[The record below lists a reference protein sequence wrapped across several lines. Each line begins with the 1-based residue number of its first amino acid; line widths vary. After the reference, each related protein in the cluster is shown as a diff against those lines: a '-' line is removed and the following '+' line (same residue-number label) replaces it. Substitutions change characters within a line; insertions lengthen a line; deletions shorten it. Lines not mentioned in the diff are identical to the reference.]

1 MEAVKHSHVE
11 ATAAPANGY
20 LIELAE
26 WDETTA
32 HALAAQEGI
41 NLTEEHLD
49 ILKYLRKY
57 YDKNGQGYNART
69 LLNVMEFE
77 FGKWEGKK
85 HLYQLFPK
93 GPVSQASKLAGI
105 PLPPNCNDPS
115 FGSAH

>member
-1 MEAVKHSHVE
+1 METVKHTHVE
-11 ATAAPANGY
+11 ATAAPADGY
-20 LIELAE
+20 LAELPDWGE
-26 WDETTA
+26 NIA
-32 HALAAQEGI
+32 HTLAAEEGI
-41 NLTEEHLD
+41 TLTEEHMD

-85 HLYQLFPK
+85 HLYELFPK
-93 GPVSQASKLAGI
+93 GPVSQASKLAGL

-115 FGSAH
+115 FGSSH